1 MTLNFIVTLL
11 YLLMYLNFLEENLYS
26 FIWFYIYISMAPII
40 DLPGSEQEVVVFAL
54 FPRVVSSL
62 DLFLPL
68 NSFHNSKSVYH
79 VKN

>member
-11 YLLMYLNFLEENLYS
+11 YLLMYLKFLEENLYS
-26 FIWFYIYISMAPII
+26 SIWFYIYISMAPII
-40 DLPGSEQEVVVFAL
+40 DLPGTEQEVVVFAL
-54 FPRVVSSL
+54 FPRVVSAL